1 MCVIIIISIIIIVKV
16 DMSQIFSQYQV
27 LKVGKY
33 IDIHFHSESL
43 SKIKFIPVLSEQQ
56 NI

>member
-1 MCVIIIISIIIIVKV
+1 MCVVIIISIIIIVKV